1 MANHPVKYKRVQQHH
16 KQAPTDTWKENW
28 EVMKPFVRFGFKA
41 MVLIGGAM
49 ISIIKL
55 IPELLEDHKET
66 KTKKNTRIIKI

>member
-1 MANHPVKYKRVQQHH
+1 MANHPVKYNRVQHNN
-16 KQAPTDTWKENW
+16 KQAQTDTWKENW

-55 IPELLEDHKET
+55 LPELLAEHKE
-66 KTKKNTRIIKI
+66 KTPKKDNRVIKI

>member
-1 MANHPVKYKRVQQHH
+1 MANHPVKYKRIQRSNNQP
-16 KQAPTDTWKENW
+16 QPDAWKENW

-55 IPELLEDHKET
+55 LPELLAEHKEQPP
-66 KTKKNTRIIKI
+66 KKGTRIIKI

>member
-1 MANHPVKYKRVQQHH
+1 MANHPVKYKRVQHTN
-16 KQAPTDTWKENW
+16 KQAQTDTWKENW

-55 IPELLEDHKET
+55 LPELLAEHKDQ
-66 KTKKNTRIIKI
+66 KPKKDTRIIKI